1 MTRAPGAL
9 TKARAYLINSYGVAP
24 EKVGIVGGPHH
35 AGGYH
40 CGADRTVAND
50 YSVVESSRDRKGLT
64 DAAAALDIGTFSKKV
79 GSRTLNLRSLS
90 VWLVAQCK
98 AGTADTRD
106 IREVIYT
113 DDGKTVKRWDRLG
126 IRTGGD
132 DSHLW
137 HTHISYFR
145 DSESRDK
152 TALFKQYLEGDV
164 SAKDVWH
171 GYFIDKI
178 DKDSGSSSRMR
189 PESYLAWNHE
199 YNKQQLAQ
207 NREILAGQAAI
218 LGALRG
224 ENVEEIQATVAEE
237 LAKVAESDRAAADR
251 NDLIVMLT
259 DQVGEMAAAIADA
272 QPGEVDRPALETA
285 LKEQLERRLAA

>member
-126 IRTGGD
+126 IRNTGD

-152 TALFKQYLEGDV
+152 TALFKRYLEGDV

-199 YNKQQLAQ
+199 YAKQQLAQ
-207 NREILAGQAAI
+207 GREILANQAA
-218 LGALRG
+218 LLAAVRG
-224 ENVEEIQATVAEE
+224 DDVDDI
-237 LAKVAESDRAAADR
+237 RAAVAQELEKAQGGRGD
-251 NDLIVMLT
+251 
-259 DQVGEMAAAIADA
+259 DA
-272 QPGEVDRPALETA
+272 
-285 LKEQLERRLAA
+285 

>member
-178 DKDSGSSSRMR
+178 DKDSGSSPRMR

-199 YNKQQLAQ
+199 YAKQQLAQ
-207 NREILAGQAAI
+207 GREILANQAA
-218 LGALRG
+218 LLAAVRG
-224 ENVEEIQATVAEE
+224 DDVDDI
-237 LAKVAESDRAAADR
+237 RAAVAQELEKAQGGRGD
-251 NDLIVMLT
+251 
-259 DQVGEMAAAIADA
+259 DA
-272 QPGEVDRPALETA
+272 
-285 LKEQLERRLAA
+285 

>member
-199 YNKQQLAQ
+199 YNKQLLTQ
-207 NREILAGQAAI
+207 NREILANQAA
-218 LGALRG
+218 LLAAVRG
-224 ENVEEIQATVAEE
+224 DDVDDI
-237 LAKVAESDRAAADR
+237 RAAVAQELEKAQGGRGD
-251 NDLIVMLT
+251 
-259 DQVGEMAAAIADA
+259 DA
-272 QPGEVDRPALETA
+272 
-285 LKEQLERRLAA
+285 

>member
-50 YSVVESSRDRKGLT
+50 YSVVESSRDRKGLSN
-64 DAAAALDIGTFSKKV
+64 AAAALDIGTFSKKV

-126 IRTGGD
+126 IRNTGD

-152 TALFKQYLEGDV
+152 TALFKRYLEGDV

-178 DKDSGSSSRMR
+178 DKDSGSSPRMR

-199 YNKQQLAQ
+199 YAKQQLAQ
-207 NREILAGQAAI
+207 GREILANQAAI
-218 LGALRG
+218 LAAVRG
-224 ENVEEIQATVAEE
+224 DDVDDI
-237 LAKVAESDRAAADR
+237 RAAVAQELEKAQGVRGD
-251 NDLIVMLT
+251 
-259 DQVGEMAAAIADA
+259 DA
-272 QPGEVDRPALETA
+272 
-285 LKEQLERRLAA
+285 